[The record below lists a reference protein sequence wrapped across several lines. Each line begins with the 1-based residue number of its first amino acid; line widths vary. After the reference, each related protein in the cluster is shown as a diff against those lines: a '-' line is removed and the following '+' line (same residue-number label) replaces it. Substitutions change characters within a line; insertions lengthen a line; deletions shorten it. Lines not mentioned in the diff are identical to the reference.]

1 MHALFPNSAVV
12 MNAMNIELLQWL
24 TAGSAPSSALLF
36 VARLA
41 ALWGTWAC
49 AATIAW
55 AAWHRRADALY
66 LLAVIAGAALASV
79 LSHAIAVHLSIA
91 RPFVAGWAPAYIAHG
106 NSASLPSTHATV
118 MFFVAAALLLRSGQ
132 LRTGIV
138 ALALACIVGW
148 ARVYV
153 GVHYPL
159 DIAAGLMLGAS
170 MAVVLGLAWRPHR
183 RTPAATEP
191 SYEGAP

>member
-1 MHALFPNSAVV
+1 

-24 TAGSAPSSALLF
+24 TAGSAPSPMLLF

-41 ALWGTWAC
+41 AVWGTWAC
-49 AATIAW
+49 AASIAW
-55 AAWHRRADALY
+55 AAWHRRAESLY
-66 LLAVIAGAALASV
+66 LLVVIAGAALASM
-79 LSHAIAVHLSIA
+79 LSHAIAVHLAIA

-106 NSASLPSTHATV
+106 ISASLPSTHATV
-118 MFFVAAALLLRSGQ
+118 MFFVAVALLVRPGLQ
-132 LRTGIV
+132 RTGVV

-159 DIAAGLMLGAS
+159 DIAAGLALGAS
-170 MAVVLGLAWRPHR
+170 MAIALGLAWRVHR